1 MIVLTHEEVI
11 FITKQLNRSAEAIT
25 KALGN
30 SFTKTYTTDSELIEF
45 ALTRDKLKRLAYLL
59 STSYPGE
66 EIRILKD

>member
-1 MIVLTHEEVI
+1 MIVLTHDEVI
-11 FITKQLNRSAEAIT
+11 FISKQLNRSAEAIT

-30 SFTKTYTTDSELIEF
+30 SFTNTYTTDSELNEF